1 MTQQLL
7 YNAGMHSASEEQARS
22 RVAQI
27 VNSNYGKLSALQ
39 GTPKNPSHR
48 RILKRSSIF
57 ATEDKI
63 PLAPRGTGDKSLFQL
78 SLAVQSQRVH
88 CVPR

>member
-1 MTQQLL
+1 MTEQLL

-27 VNSNYGKLSALQ
+27 VNSNHGQLSALQ

-48 RILKRSSIF
+48 RVLKRSSVF
-57 ATEDKI
+57 AAEDKI
-63 PLAPRGTGDKSLFQL
+63 SLTPRGTGDKSLLQL
-78 SLAVQSQRVH
+78 SPTVQGQRVH